1 MWLADETE
9 SRLFQ
14 NVGLSLLGAKSF
26 GLDLNGKTI
35 GTATLHDRANK
46 ANKRSLELERLE
58 YSAEMERLSDQLQQ
72 TIAQIK
78 EEQNV

>member
-1 MWLADETE
+1 MTG
-9 SRLFQ
+9 RIK
-14 NVGLSLLGAKSF
+14 GL
-26 GLDLNGKTI
+26 LD
-35 GTATLHDRANK
+35 
-46 ANKRSLELERLE
+46 LERLE